1 MSTFMGQARARMPRI
16 AETALEQ
23 ARLTVVPRRR
33 PATRRVPFAALVLTL
48 LVTGVA
54 GLLLF
59 NTSMQ
64 QASFTAAALETRAAD
79 ASARQQALQ
88 RELEQLRNPQRV
100 AERAQSLG
108 MVPAPSPTFLR
119 LSDGAVL
126 GTPVVAS
133 PEDRL
138 RIAER
143 DVVKPRSL
151 SPAPVVVRVP
161 ARVRPAERAT
171 ERATERAAERA
182 SAADGAVRRGAGDRA
197 AAGGRNGAGDDA
209 GRGGRRG
216 PAGGD
221 R

>member
-33 PATRRVPFAALVLTL
+33 PLTRRVPFATLILTL
-48 LVTGVA
+48 LITGVA

-79 ASARQQALQ
+79 ASERQQALQ
-88 RELEQLRNPQRV
+88 RELELLRNPQRV

-108 MVPAPSPTFLR
+108 MVPASSPAFLR
-119 LSDGAVL
+119 LGDGAVL
-126 GTPVVAS
+126 GSPVVAS
-133 PEDRL
+133 AEDRL

-143 DVVKPRSL
+143 DVIKPRAL

-161 ARVRPAERAT
+161 ARAGATARADAG
-171 ERATERAAERA
+171 EA
-182 SAADGAVRRGAGDRA
+182 SRRGARDEATAGDRN
-197 AAGGRNGAGDDA
+197 AAGEDDA
-209 GRGGRRG
+209 RDVGRQR
-216 PAGGD
+216 AGGD

>member
-23 ARLTVVPRRR
+23 ARLTVVPQRR
-33 PATRRVPFAALVLTL
+33 PVTRRVPFATLVLTL
-48 LVTGVA
+48 LVAGVA

-88 RELEQLRNPQRV
+88 RELEMLRNPQRV
-100 AERAQSLG
+100 AERAQNLG
-108 MVPAPSPTFLR
+108 MVPAPSPAFLR

-126 GTPVVAS
+126 GSPVVAS
-133 PEDRL
+133 ADDRL
-138 RIAER
+138 RITER
-143 DVVKPRSL
+143 EVIKPRAL
-151 SPAPVVVRVP
+151 SPEPVVVRVP
-161 ARVRPAERAT
+161 ARVRPGRAD
-171 ERATERAAERA
+171 AARGE
-182 SAADGAVRRGAGDRA
+182 SRRGGRREA
-197 AAGGRNGAGDDA
+197 AAGGRNAAGNDA
-209 GRGGRRG
+209 GRGGRGRS
-216 PAGGD
+216 AGGN

>member
-33 PATRRVPFAALVLTL
+33 PITRRVPFVTLVITL

-64 QASFTAAALETRAAD
+64 QASFAAAALETRAAD

-88 RELEQLRNPQRV
+88 RELELLRNPQRV
-100 AERAQSLG
+100 AERAQTLG
-108 MVPAPSPTFLR
+108 MVPAPSPAFLR
-119 LSDGAVL
+119 LADGAVL
-126 GTPVVAS
+126 GSPVVAS
-133 PEDRL
+133 AEDRL
-138 RIAER
+138 RITER
-143 DVVKPRSL
+143 EVVKPRAL
-151 SPAPVVVRVP
+151 SPEPVVVRVP
-161 ARVRPAERAT
+161 ARVRPAERAD
-171 ERATERAAERA
+171 AAA
-182 SAADGAVRRGAGDRA
+182 GTARRGVRGAA
-197 AAGGRNGAGDDA
+197 AAGGRNAAGNDV
-209 GRGGRRG
+209 GRGGRRQ
-216 PAGGD
+216 PAGGN